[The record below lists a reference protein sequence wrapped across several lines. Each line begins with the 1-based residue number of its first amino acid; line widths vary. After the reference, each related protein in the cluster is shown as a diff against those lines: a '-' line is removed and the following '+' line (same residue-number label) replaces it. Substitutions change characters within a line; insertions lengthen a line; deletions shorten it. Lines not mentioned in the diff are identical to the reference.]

1 MAHAPDGLNARAQRT
16 GILAGTEVD
25 SDPAR
30 LGLQLTL
37 AQVAI
42 VYESGI
48 DADDP
53 PVVEKEVVVV
63 DGVVPLESTR
73 RSIASWTLRS

>member
-16 GILAGTEVD
+16 GILAGKVD
-25 SDPAR
+25 SDPAH

-63 DGVVPLESTR
+63 DGVVP
-73 RSIASWTLRS
+73 